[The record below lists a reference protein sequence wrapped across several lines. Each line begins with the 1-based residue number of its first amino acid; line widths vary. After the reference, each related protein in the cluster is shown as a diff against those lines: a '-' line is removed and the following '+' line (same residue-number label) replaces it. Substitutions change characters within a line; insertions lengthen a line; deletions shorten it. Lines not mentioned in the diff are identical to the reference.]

1 MNAAVTVVVVVH
13 VVVCVIS
20 SHYYLLI
27 ANVVAVVVVV
37 VVIVVAV
44 TAAVANFAIFKCYY
58 CSFRTFVVD
67 AAAADSVVFAIL
79 VELIIQS
86 YLFLP
91 LLSQE
96 ELGIIPKALLLEIYS
111 RFKFHFVYHA
121 TAILNFF
128 GSSKPLLSS

>member
-1 MNAAVTVVVVVH
+1 MNAAAVVVAAATVVVVVH

-20 SHYYLLI
+20 SYYYLLI
-27 ANVVAVVVVV
+27 ANVV
-37 VVIVVAV
+37 VVIAVAV
-44 TAAVANFAIFKCYY
+44 TAVVASFAIFKCYY

-67 AAAADSVVFAIL
+67 AAADCVVFAIL

-128 GSSKPLLSS
+128 GLSKHLLSS